1 MSFDNKT
8 LKKAVWKVCK
18 KCKEIISIRELEEN
32 LNVCPKCN
40 HHNRLSADER
50 LEQVLDKDTFKELFT
65 EITTKNVLN
74 FEGYEEKIE
83 EAKKKSSM
91 DEAVKVGAGSIE
103 GNSVAIGV
111 MDSNFMMGSMG
122 VCVGEKISLLVEY
135 ADKER
140 IPLILF
146 TASGGARMQEGIL
159 SLMQMAKTSMVIS
172 RFKENGG
179 LYIVVITDP
188 TTGGVTA
195 SFAMEGDIV
204 ISEPKA
210 LIGFAGKKVIKNTIK
225 ENIFDDVQS
234 AEMNFR
240 KGFIDDI
247 VSRKDIR
254 CYLSNILE
262 INKGIRYERK

>member
-1 MSFDNKT
+1 
-8 LKKAVWKVCK
+8 
-18 KCKEIISIRELEEN
+18 
-32 LNVCPKCN
+32 
-40 HHNRLSADER
+40 
-50 LEQVLDKDTFKELFT
+50 
-65 EITTKNVLN
+65 
-74 FEGYEEKIE
+74 
-83 EAKKKSSM
+83 
-91 DEAVKVGAGSIE
+91 
-103 GNSVAIGV
+103 
-111 MDSNFMMGSMG
+111 
-122 VCVGEKISLLVEY
+122 
-135 ADKER
+135 
-140 IPLILF
+140 
-146 TASGGARMQEGIL
+146 MQEGIL

-172 RFKENGG
+172 RFKENVG

-195 SFAMEGDIV
+195 SFSMEGDIV

-247 VSRKDIR
+247 VSRKNIR

-262 INKGIRYERK
+262 INKGIRYERNFGMSSPEGYRKSLRVMKL